1 MTLRYAIRPANPAA
15 HLFHVICRV
24 ERPDPDG
31 QLFMLPAWV
40 PGSYMIREFARN
52 IVRISALA
60 GGRKVAIEKLDKH
73 TWRAAPCRGPLE
85 VACEI
90 YAWDLSVRCGVL
102 RPDPGLL
109 QRHQCVPAADGPRA
123 RGVHR

>member
-15 HLFHVICRV
+15 HLFHVVCRV
-24 ERPDPDG
+24 ERPDPGG

-90 YAWDLSVRCGVL
+90 YAWDPSVRSAYLDRAQGFFNGTSVF
-102 RPDPGLL
+102 LL
-109 QRHQCVPAADGPRA
+109 PIGREHEACS
-123 RGVHR
+123 